1 MLLANWSVKVQGTEK
16 GAKVLCATG
25 SRGFLFLTGSITL
38 SQIIYTTNN
47 TKQSKSPAPAKY
59 PTIAKSPTTDNNNH
73 EYEMGIWTSYC
84 RSVPPKVNERT
95 TWWSTWFK
103 WGFRRHKWRHFGKTI
118 QASIRAPSGSASFSR
133 HKLRSLGFICNITTA
148 FPVYR
153 SEVKQYVSRCVD
165 TFSFVPLF
173 CRLFCV
179 PCLCTVFVCLVLCL
193 VCVGIC
199 FRWPG
204 NVLSFRWVSA

>member
-25 SRGFLFLTGSITL
+25 SRSFLFLTGSITL

-47 TKQSKSPAPAKY
+47 TKQSKSPTRAKS

-73 EYEMGIWTSYC
+73 EYEMGIWTSYS

-133 HKLRSLGFICNITTA
+133 HKLRSLGFICNITSLPH
-148 FPVYR
+148 FL
-153 SEVKQYVSRCVD
+153 
-165 TFSFVPLF
+165 FIWIPL
-173 CRLFCV
+173 L
-179 PCLCTVFVCLVLCL
+179 
-193 VCVGIC
+193 
-199 FRWPG
+199 
-204 NVLSFRWVSA
+204 

>member
-25 SRGFLFLTGSITL
+25 SRSFLFLTGSITL

-47 TKQSKSPAPAKY
+47 TKQSKSPTPAKS

-73 EYEMGIWTSYC
+73 EYEMGIWTSYS

-103 WGFRRHKWRHFGKTI
+103 WGFRRHKSRHFGKTI
-118 QASIRAPSGSASFSR
+118 QASIRSPSGSASLSR
-133 HKLRSLGFICNITTA
+133 HTDLPRQTSCNDNKAKNNDSAVFLANAKLVHFG
-148 FPVYR
+148 
-153 SEVKQYVSRCVD
+153 
-165 TFSFVPLF
+165 TFNL
-173 CRLFCV
+173 L
-179 PCLCTVFVCLVLCL
+179 LELH
-193 VCVGIC
+193 
-199 FRWPG
+199 
-204 NVLSFRWVSA
+204 